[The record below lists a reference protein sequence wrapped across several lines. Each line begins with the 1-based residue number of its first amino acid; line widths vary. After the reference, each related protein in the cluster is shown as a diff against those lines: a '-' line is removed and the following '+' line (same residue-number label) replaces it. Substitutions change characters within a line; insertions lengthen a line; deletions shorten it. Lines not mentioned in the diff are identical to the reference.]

1 MESEASQSKMIVI
14 SASAVVLL
22 LVVFVVFKQ
31 YKKDDKDDD
40 KDIKENYN
48 IYVANQARQRKCS
61 IM

>member
-31 YKKDDKDDD
+31 YKKDDKDKD
-40 KDIKENYN
+40 DIKENYN
-48 IYVANQARQRKCS
+48 IYVANQARQRKCA